1 MVLFYTYVTQLL
13 QSIWKSKESH
23 NGSAANLKHLG
34 WLQIDVGE
42 GDVPDYFPAKATD
55 GIHPSVDH
63 PVDLKLSVL
72 LEAFQQFCQRFESLL
87 QDNHSLQRK
96 AKLAQDLIK
105 RNSSLQA
112 KVQGLQHNGQTHPTS
127 SMTLIQDLESE
138 LRHTKDELQTLQ
150 RAYSSSEE
158 RCKQLVEVTQQWSAE
173 CADKDKLIAVQTTQI
188 EQLQAEID
196 KLQKKVSKYKKHWL
210 ATKDAIPGQRASDAQ
225 FEELRLELACRRE
238 LHDQVCCLRVRNS
251 FC

>member
-1 MVLFYTYVTQLL
+1 MC
-13 QSIWKSKESH
+13 IR
-23 NGSAANLKHLG
+23 
-34 WLQIDVGE
+34 D
-42 GDVPDYFPAKATD
+42 
-55 GIHPSVDH
+55 
-63 PVDLKLSVL
+63 
-72 LEAFQQFCQRFESLL
+72 R
-87 QDNHSLQRK
+87 

-210 ATKDAIPGQRASDAQ
+210 ATKDAIPGQRASD
-225 FEELRLELACRRE
+225 
-238 LHDQVCCLRVRNS
+238 CLLYTSPSPRDATLSRMPS
-251 FC
+251 SA